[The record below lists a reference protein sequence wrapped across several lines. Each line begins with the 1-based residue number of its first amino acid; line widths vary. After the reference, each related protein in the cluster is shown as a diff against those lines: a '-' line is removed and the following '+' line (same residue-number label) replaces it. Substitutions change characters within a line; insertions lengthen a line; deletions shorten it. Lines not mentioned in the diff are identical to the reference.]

1 MTHNMKGGI
10 KPRGG
15 AKIGPKSCVHKDLK
29 KYQKVLD
36 KAARRWYNV
45 PMKMTRSHFQALAT
59 LCADIIVENNFTKN
73 QCISI
78 IDSFSDVCQRS
89 NSQFDANR
97 FAEWVQNIL
106 QGN

>member
-1 MTHNMKGGI
+1 MTGGI
-10 KPRGG
+10 NPRGG

-59 LCADIIVENNFTKN
+59 LCADIIVENNFTKV
-73 QCISI
+73 QVISI
-78 IDSFSDVCQRS
+78 IDSFCDVCNRA
-89 NSQFDANR
+89 NPNFDANR
-97 FAEWVQNIL
+97 FAEWVNKELHGQP
-106 QGN
+106 